1 MGALLIFQSMSA
13 KKATKSVR
21 QEVVTREY
29 TINLHKRLHSSTFK
43 KRAPRAVRA
52 IRKFATVMMG
62 TEDVRVHPQLNKA
75 VWGKGVKNVPH
86 PIRVRCERRRNDDE
100 DAKEKLYTIITW
112 VAVDTT
118 APGKASRSSR
128 PLSWST
134 SSRLIDAD
142 AGFGFHG

>member
-1 MGALLIFQSMSA
+1 MGAKLTFRPMSA

-86 PIRVRCERRRNDDE
+86 RIRVRCES
-100 DAKEKLYTIITW
+100 
-112 VAVDTT
+112 VATT
-118 APGKASRSSR
+118 TRMPRRSST
-128 PLSWST
+128 PL
-134 SSRLIDAD
+134 
-142 AGFGFHG
+142 

>member
-13 KKATKSVR
+13 KKATKSVH

-86 PIRVRCERRRNDDE
+86 RIRVRCERRRNDDE
-100 DAKEKLYTIITW
+100 DAKEKLYTIVTH
-112 VAVDTT
+112 VMVDTT
-118 APGKASRSSR
+118 APKKGFRS
-128 PLSWST
+128 LLT
-134 SSRLIDAD
+134 SVVNDEA
-142 AGFGFHG
+142 

>member
-1 MGALLIFQSMSA
+1 MGAKLTFRPMSA
-13 KKATKSVR
+13 KKKAKSVR

-52 IRKFATVMMG
+52 IRKFATTMMG

-86 PIRVRCERRRNDDE
+86 RIRVRCERRRNDDE
-100 DAKEKLYTIITW
+100 DAKEKLYTIVTHVI
-112 VAVDTT
+112 VDPT
-118 APGKASRSSR
+118 APKKGFRS
-128 PLSWST
+128 LLT
-134 SSRLIDAD
+134 TVVNEEA
-142 AGFGFHG
+142 

>member
-52 IRKFATVMMG
+52 IRKFATEMMG
-62 TEDVRVHPQLNKA
+62 TSDVRVHPQLNKA
-75 VWGKGVKNVPH
+75 VWSKGVKNVPCR
-86 PIRVRCERRRNDDE
+86 IRVRCERRRNDDE
-100 DAKEKLYTIITW
+100 DAKEKLYTIVTH
-112 VAVDTT
+112 VMVDTT
-118 APGKASRSSR
+118 AAKKGFRS
-128 PLSWST
+128 LLT
-134 SSRLIDAD
+134 TVVQDEA
-142 AGFGFHG
+142 

>member
-1 MGALLIFQSMSA
+1 MGSTAHVYIMS
-13 KKATKSVR
+13 KKTKSVR
-21 QEVVTREY
+21 ADCVTREY

-86 PIRVRCERRRNDDE
+86 RIRVRCERRRNDDE
-100 DAKEKLYTIITW
+100 DAKEKLYTIVTHLP
-112 VAVDTT
+112 VDTA
-118 APGKASRSSR
+118 APKK
-128 PLSWST
+128 
-134 SSRLIDAD
+134 
-142 AGFGFHG
+142 GFRNQITTVV

>member
-29 TINLHKRLHSSTFK
+29 TIDLHKRLHSSTFK

-86 PIRVRCERRRNDDE
+86 RIRVRCERRRNDDE
-100 DAKEKLYTIITW
+100 DAKEKLYTIVTH
-112 VAVDTT
+112 VMVDTS
-118 APGKASRSSR
+118 APKKGFRS
-128 PLSWST
+128 LLT
-134 SSRLIDAD
+134 TVVNEEA
-142 AGFGFHG
+142 

>member
-52 IRKFATVMMG
+52 IRKFATEMMG
-62 TEDVRVHPQLNKA
+62 TSDVRVHPQLNKA
-75 VWGKGVKNVPH
+75 VWSKGVKNVPH
-86 PIRVRCERRRNDDE
+86 RIRVRCERRRNDDE
-100 DAKEKLYTIITW
+100 DAKEQLYTIVTH
-112 VAVDTT
+112 VMVDTT
-118 APGKASRSSR
+118 APKKGFRS
-128 PLSWST
+128 LMT
-134 SSRLIDAD
+134 TVVNDDA
-142 AGFGFHG
+142 

>member
-86 PIRVRCERRRNDDE
+86 RIRVRCERRRNDDE
-100 DAKEKLYTIITW
+100 DAKEKLYTIVTH
-112 VAVDTT
+112 VMVDTA
-118 APGKASRSSR
+118 APKK
-128 PLSWST
+128 
-134 SSRLIDAD
+134 
-142 AGFGFHG
+142 GFRNRVTEIVSDEMD